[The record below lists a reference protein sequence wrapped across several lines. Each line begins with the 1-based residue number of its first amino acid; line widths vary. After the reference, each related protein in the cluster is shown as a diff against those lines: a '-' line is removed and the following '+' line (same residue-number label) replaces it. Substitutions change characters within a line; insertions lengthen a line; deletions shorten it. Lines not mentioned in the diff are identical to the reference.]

1 MLFNI
6 LFDHPAIVY
15 SSGVG
20 CKPKNKE
27 SKRRPGLDAD
37 KKNAILG
44 KKHKIS
50 KKNIILN
57 VFSPLPDILHMAGY
71 EEWTLRDLNNF
82 LNTYLSN
89 LRDQRTISQIYDG
102 SKDKELEEY
111 NKRERKLARNR
122 LRAYNN
128 ADH

>member
-1 MLFNI
+1 
-6 LFDHPAIVY
+6 
-15 SSGVG
+15 
-20 CKPKNKE
+20 
-27 SKRRPGLDAD
+27 
-37 KKNAILG
+37 
-44 KKHKIS
+44 
-50 KKNIILN
+50 
-57 VFSPLPDILHMAGY
+57 MAGY

-128 ADH
+128 ADQ